1 MHVASSSTAGGPCS
15 QVSPSIAAFA
25 LASSRNPT
33 KTPLV
38 ATPGTDTPMSCGNI
52 VSILCNTREC
62 HSARLRRKTHTGRA
76 DQPSS
81 REKPRDIPH
90 RVIYRDAADPG
101 NSAPA
106 APAEIRP
113 PGGKL
118 VPDWAQGRRL
128 GK

>member
-1 MHVASSSTAGGPCS
+1 VIVARAENRTDST
-15 QVSPSIAAFA
+15 
-25 LASSRNPT
+25 LAPVLR
-33 KTPLV
+33 
-38 ATPGTDTPMSCGNI
+38 PGTP
-52 VSILCNTREC
+52 
-62 HSARLRRKTHTGRA
+62 RRF
-76 DQPSS
+76 
-81 REKPRDIPH
+81 EKPRDIPH

-128 GK
+128 GE